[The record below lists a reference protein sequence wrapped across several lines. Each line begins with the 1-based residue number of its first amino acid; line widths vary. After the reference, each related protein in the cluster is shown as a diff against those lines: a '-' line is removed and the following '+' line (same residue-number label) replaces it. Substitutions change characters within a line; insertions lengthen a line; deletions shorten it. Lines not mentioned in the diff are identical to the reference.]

1 MRRWDAV
8 FREIKEE
15 EAAGP
20 TTGDIRGTQR
30 PGGSTPPRRYVGW
43 LSAPCIHSPMP
54 PRACMLRPVSLRKGP
69 ENSPLGP
76 EFTHVSESKPLIQKK
91 FQRPKGI
98 EEIEGD

>member
-1 MRRWDAV
+1 
-8 FREIKEE
+8 
-15 EAAGP
+15 
-20 TTGDIRGTQR
+20 
-30 PGGSTPPRRYVGW
+30 
-43 LSAPCIHSPMP
+43 
-54 PRACMLRPVSLRKGP
+54 MLRPVSLRKGP